1 MTEDQVLNNREPILR
16 VRNLKTQFFIYDG
29 IVKALENVSFTLY
42 KGEILGLVG
51 ETGCG
56 KSVTAYSITKLLA
69 DPPGRIVGGEIYLGN
84 LNILKNVFKEAKIIP
99 RSKKPKVKRYTSVI
113 KKNELFFNQIRG
125 KYISMIFQEPMA
137 ALNPVYTIE
146 DQITETL
153 FLHRRGYLLEVARDA
168 SNNKSFLLKLKGIID
183 SIRET
188 NEGAKSKGKRDI
200 SSIEED
206 LSFSSKEEFKK
217 IYNVEY
223 IDSNLREGKL
233 KEELIKS
240 INTKKGVES
249 FSKHIELLIEA
260 ANAYEKNKT
269 KYDRL
274 IEEDRR
280 VEQLR
285 RDLLTEKDEKK
296 VEDIQKELNK
306 YTKKINLIKLSKELK
321 RNKKSPLII
330 EARREAF
337 YLLESVNI
345 PDAYG
350 VLKRYPHE
358 LSGGMLQRVVI
369 SIALANDPEIL
380 IADEPTTA
388 LDVTVQA
395 QILEIMRNL
404 QKQRSTSIILITH
417 DLGVIAEMCDR
428 VAVMYAGNIVEIGDI
443 NEIFHNPKHPYTIG
457 LLSSIPRID
466 NPDKKLKSIGGSV
479 PNLLNPPNGC
489 RFHPRCPFAFDRCK
503 VEVPVH
509 IEVEPN
515 HVVACHLFSGK
526 EVTDY

>member
-1 MTEDQVLNNREPILR
+1 MTENQILSKKEPILR
-16 VRNLKTQFFIYDG
+16 VKNLKTQFFIYDG

-42 KGEILGLVG
+42 KGEVLGLVG

-69 DPPGRIVGGEIYLGN
+69 DPPGRIVAGEIYLGN

-99 RSKKPKVKRYTSVI
+99 REKKPKVKRYTSVI
-113 KKNELFFNQIRG
+113 KRNELFFNQIRG

-146 DQITETL
+146 DQIAETL

-168 SNNKSFLLKLKGIID
+168 SNNKSFLLKLKGTLD
-183 SIRET
+183 SIRRT
-188 NEGAKSKGKRDI
+188 NEGAKSKNKKDI

-206 LSFSSKEEFKK
+206 LSYSSAEEFKS
-217 IYNVEY
+217 IYNIDY
-223 IDSNLREGKL
+223 INSNLKEGKL
-233 KEELIKS
+233 RDELIKS
-240 INTKKGVES
+240 IKTKKGIES
-249 FSKHIELLIEA
+249 FSKHVELLIEA
-260 ANAYEKNKT
+260 ANAYEKNKA
-269 KYDRL
+269 KYDKL
-274 IEEDRR
+274 IEIDKRA
-280 VEQLR
+280 EQLR
-285 RDLLTEKDEKK
+285 RDLLSEKDDQK
-296 VEDIQKELNK
+296 VERIQKELNK
-306 YTKKINLIKLSKELK
+306 YTKSINLIRLSKELK
-321 RNKKSPLII
+321 RNKKSPIII

-404 QKQRSTSIILITH
+404 QKERSTSIILITH

-479 PNLLNPPNGC
+479 PNLLNPPSGC
-489 RFHPRCPFAFDRCK
+489 RFHPRCPFAFERCK
-503 VEVPVH
+503 VEVPAH
-509 IEVEPN
+509 IEVAPN
-515 HVVACHLFSGK
+515 HIVACHLFSGK